1 MSRALLL
8 TPVARGAG
16 TVLGPIVD
24 TWTNGLGRHDNA
36 LILMVQGAVG
46 TSVQIAIEHSHTG
59 VVGSFVD
66 HSIRTAVTVADTLN
80 EAHIRRFRRFIRVRC
95 ISVGQGNVTGVTFV
109 ANRTFREPV
118 ALTGTAI

>member
-1 MSRALLL
+1 MLL

-16 TVLGPIVD
+16 TVLGAMVD
-24 TWTNGLGRHDNA
+24 TWAQGMGRHDNA
-36 LILMVQGAVG
+36 LILMLQGAVG

-59 VVGSFVD
+59 NVGTFVD
-66 HSIRTAVTVADTLN
+66 HSIRTAVTVADTFY
-80 EAHIRRFRRFIRVRC
+80 EAHIRRFRRYLRIRC

-118 ALTGTAI
+118 QLAGTAI